1 MSEAVLSQSWVASF
15 FPDSSL
21 NALNGLGVEKCP
33 LGRKVGFGPQLGSE
47 TYRHVVGKGT
57 PDCPDFQ
64 YEAGEEEAAGLG
76 RTGDLGSG
84 SLLDPWEPS
93 HQQQEKAAEQ

>member
-47 TYRHVVGKGT
+47 TYRHVVGKGINLL
-57 PDCPDFQ
+57 PWGHLQ
-64 YEAGEEEAAGLG
+64 IV
-76 RTGDLGSG
+76 GDT
-84 SLLDPWEPS
+84 
-93 HQQQEKAAEQ
+93 QKAPYCGIFEMLSV